1 VKEMKSEI
9 RPKYYDFVRITVA
22 SPETIKNEWS
32 YGEVTKP
39 DTLNYRTLK
48 PEKDGLFC
56 ERIFGPERDYEC
68 ACGKYKK
75 KRFQNTVCDRCSV
88 LVTTSRV
95 RRTRMGHIE
104 LAVPIA
110 HIWFVKSA
118 PSKIGTLL
126 DMTVKDLERVIYYES
141 FIVIDPGDSPYE
153 RMELLEVDEY
163 YEIQDRVGDNFIAKM
178 GGEAIRDL
186 LATIDLKNEAL
197 NLRTRLKMEESAL
210 RKQKLINKLKV
221 VDAFI
226 RSGNNPANMILEAL
240 PVLPPTLRPLVPLEG
255 GRFATADFN
264 DLYRRVITRNNRLKQ
279 LIEIRAPEVI
289 LRNEKRMLQEAIDAL
304 IDNSRKPR
312 PVRGRGNRPLKS
324 LTDQLKGKQGRFRQN
339 LLGKRV
345 DYSGRSVITV
355 GPELKLYQ
363 CGLPKD
369 MAVELFKPYLIE
381 RLQKMGEVD
390 KVKNAKKLIE
400 KKQPEIWSILEDVV
414 KDYPVLLNRAPTLHR
429 LGIQAFMP
437 VLTDNR
443 AIQLHPMVC
452 VPFNA
457 DFDGDQMGVYVPL
470 SQEAQMEAR
479 VLMLST
485 RNLLLPANGRLAMAA
500 NQDIVLG
507 CYYLTMEESPAPE
520 DKPEEYAKL
529 RHFYGVVEVIA
540 AYESEEQLYSVKG
553 ETIGQR
559 NLDLHTWIR
568 VKIDQNFVIT
578 TVGRVLFNQIL
589 PVSVSFQN
597 ITYDKGKLNDL
608 AMLCFDAVGQW
619 ETAKIL
625 DDLKEMGFK
634 YATRAGITF
643 SFEDIIVPK
652 RKQEI
657 IEQAEQD
664 IKRIDSLY
672 QNGGITDHE
681 RFGRVVDQ
689 WKKTT
694 VRVTD
699 ELMDELSK
707 TRRGLN
713 SIFLMYKSGARGNK
727 DQIKQLGGMRGLM
740 DKPSKIGSSGGAD
753 VIETPIKSNFKEGLT
768 VLEYFIS
775 THGARKGLADTA
787 LKTADAGYLTRRL
800 VDVAQNA
807 IITMDDCG
815 TSMGV
820 HMSVLKEGNEIVQS
834 LSERIQGRT
843 AADDI
848 VDPITGKVL
857 VHIGEEISNKLA
869 KTIMNHGII
878 SVFVRSVLTCEA
890 DRGICA
896 KCYGRNLATQKAV
909 KIGDPV
915 GIIAA
920 QSIGEPGTQ
929 LTLRTFHIGG
939 ASSTATEMAE
949 VVSSHDG
956 IVQFERMNAVT
967 NTENQLISVS
977 HLGKINILDE
987 NDQTKTLE
995 EYKVEY
1001 AATIHVRDGQK
1012 IAENTKMLSWDPFNN
1027 PLISTGRGVLH
1038 YQNLIKDITYKEEYN
1053 DITFTREM
1061 TVIESKD
1068 RKVQPQ
1074 FSIIDDDGSVTLVP
1088 LPSGLL
1094 IRVEN
1099 GSYVYPGNIL
1109 GQTSRITIKQRDITG
1124 GLPRVQDLFEARVPK
1139 EKAKISDIDGIVTI
1153 GGLKKT
1159 GRDIYVTPPNGI
1171 FAPCDGKVHVYSD
1184 DGVQTIVILTEE
1196 VVYAAKD
1203 GKVSLSEEN
1212 GRKIVSIA
1220 KRNVKP
1226 LAHEI
1231 PESMGLIVKEGD
1243 SVKIGD
1249 PLCGLVIPVPSEQ
1262 ESIVESGDTIREY
1275 QAIAG
1280 RKYTIPTGKR
1290 IIVHQGDHVESGD
1303 ALSDGPLDPHDM
1315 LVKGIIE
1322 AQMLILNEIQEIY
1335 RKQGVK
1341 IDDKHVSVIV
1351 RQMFKKVRISEPGS
1365 TSFLQGDI
1373 VDKSHVE
1380 KENQES
1386 IKYGKQPAQFEQLLL
1401 GITKT
1406 SLLTESWLSAASF
1419 QETTKI
1425 LTKAAIEGSVDR
1437 LEGLKESIILGHRIP
1452 VGTGTKHYTQVLK
1465 QAVAEGKTVAQIIEE
1480 YAHPHASDGIEDILD
1495 F

>member
-1 VKEMKSEI
+1 MVRDKKEYRISD
-9 RPKYYDFVRITVA
+9 YDCVRIKIA
-22 SPETIKNEWS
+22 APETVINDWS
-32 YGEVTKP
+32 QGEVTKP

-75 KRFQNTVCDRCSV
+75 KRFQNTVCDRCNV

-126 DMTVKDLERVIYYES
+126 DITVKDLERILYYES
-141 FIVIDPGDSPYE
+141 FVVIDPGDSPYE
-153 RMELLEVDEY
+153 KMELIEVDEY
-163 YEIQDRVGDNFIAKM
+163 YEIKDKVGSNFIALM
-178 GGEAIRDL
+178 GGEAIKEL
-186 LATIDLKNEAL
+186 LKRIDLKNEAL
-197 NLRTRLKMEESAL
+197 DLRTRLKMEESAL
-210 RKQKLINKLKV
+210 RKQKLINKLKI

-226 RSGNNPANMILEAL
+226 KSDNKPENMIMEVL

-279 LIEIRAPEVI
+279 LIDIRAPEVI
-289 LRNEKRMLQEAIDAL
+289 LRNEKRMLQEAVDAL
-304 IDNSRKPR
+304 IDNSRKAR

-363 CGLPKD
+363 CGLPKE

-437 VLTDNR
+437 VLTDNK

-507 CYYLTMEESPAPE
+507 CYYLTMEEDKAPE
-520 DKPEEYAKL
+520 TFEGL
-529 RHFYGVVEVIA
+529 RHFYGTMEVIT
-540 AYESEEQLYSVKG
+540 AYEAEEQMYAVKG
-553 ETIGQR
+553 DVPEGRT
-559 NLDLHTWIR
+559 LDLHTWIR
-568 VKIDQNFVIT
+568 VRTEKGYIVT

-589 PVSVSFQN
+589 PSTIGFQN
-597 ITYDKGKLNDL
+597 IAFDKGKLNDL

-619 ETAKIL
+619 ETAIIL
-625 DDLKEMGFK
+625 DNLKEIGFK

-643 SFEDIIVPK
+643 SFADIVVPA
-652 RKQEI
+652 RKDEI
-657 IEQAEQD
+657 IAQTEVEIQKVSDLHQ
-664 IKRIDSLY
+664 K
-672 QNGGITDHE
+672 GGITENE

-699 ELMDELSK
+699 EMMEEL
-707 TRRGLN
+707 THNRRGLN
-713 SIFLMYKSGARGNK
+713 SIYLMYKSGARGSK

-740 DKPSKIGSSGGAD
+740 DKPSKIGSTGGAD

-807 IITMDDCG
+807 IITMEDCG
-815 TSMGV
+815 TPRGV
-820 HMSVLKEGNEIVQS
+820 NMTVLKEGNEVVQT
-834 LSERIQGRT
+834 LAERIQGRT
-843 AADDI
+843 AAEDI
-848 VDPITGKVL
+848 IDPVTGKVL
-857 VHIGEEISNKLA
+857 VHMGEEISNKMA
-869 KTIMNHGII
+869 KQIQNHGLI
-878 SVFVRSVLTCEA
+878 SVFVRSTLTCEA
-890 DRGICA
+890 ERGICA
-896 KCYGRNLATQKAV
+896 KCYGRSLATQKPV
-909 KIGDPV
+909 IIGDPV

-949 VVSSHDG
+949 VVSTYEGKVLYDR
-956 IVQFERMNAVT
+956 VNAVT
-967 NTENQLISVS
+967 TPQGQLISVS
-977 HLGKINILDE
+977 HLGKLLIVDE
-987 NDQTKTLE
+987 NDESKVYE

-1001 AATIHVRDGQK
+1001 AATIHVREGQK
-1012 IAENTKMLSWDPFNN
+1012 IADNTKLLSWDQFNN
-1027 PLISTGRGVLH
+1027 PMISTAKGILH
-1038 YQNLIKDITYKEEYN
+1038 FDNFIKDITFKEEYN
-1053 DITFTREM
+1053 DITFTRDI
-1061 TVIESKD
+1061 TIIESKD
-1068 RKVQPQ
+1068 RKKQPQ
-1074 FSIIDDDGSVTLVP
+1074 FRIVGDDGEVTQVP
-1088 LPSGLL
+1088 LPTG
-1094 IRVEN
+1094 IVIKVEE
-1099 GSYVYPGNIL
+1099 GSYVYPGTVL
-1109 GQTSRITIKQRDITG
+1109 GQTSRMTIKQRDITG

-1139 EKAKISDIDGIVTI
+1139 DKAKISDISGVVTI

-1159 GRDIYVTPPNGI
+1159 GRDIFVTPPNGI
-1171 FAPCDGKVHVYSD
+1171 YAPCDGKVMLIED
-1184 DGVQTIVILTEE
+1184 DMGQKVAIVTDKSIITE
-1196 VVYAAKD
+1196 KD
-1203 GKVSLSEEN
+1203 GKVSITEEK
-1212 GRKIVSIA
+1212 GKFVISIA

-1226 LAHEI
+1226 VDYVI
-1231 PESMGLIVKEGD
+1231 PKNQKLLVEAGASIKAGAPISGLLFSIPADQEAIVDSEEFVKEGQP
-1243 SVKIGD
+1243 I
-1249 PLCGLVIPVPSEQ
+1249 I
-1262 ESIVESGDTIREY
+1262 
-1275 QAIAG
+1275 G
-1280 RKYTIPTGKR
+1280 RKYSIPSGKR
-1290 IIVHQGDHVESGD
+1290 IIVHQGDFVESGD

-1341 IDDKHVSVIV
+1341 IDDKHVSVII
-1351 RQMFKKVRISEPGS
+1351 RQMFKKVRIMDPGS
-1365 TSFLQGDI
+1365 TSFLEGDI
-1373 VDKSHVE
+1373 VDKIIVE
-1380 KENQES
+1380 RENRET
-1386 IKYGKQPAQFEQLLL
+1386 IKYGKTPAQFEQLLL

-1452 VGTGTKHYTQVLK
+1452 VGTGTKVYTNSLK
-1465 QAVAEGKTVAQIIEE
+1465 DAVNEGKTVAQVIQEF
-1480 YAHPHASDGIEDILD
+1480 AHPAISDEVEDILD

>member
-1 VKEMKSEI
+1 MLKDTRREI
-9 RPKYYDFVRITVA
+9 RPNEYDFVRIRIA
-22 SPETIKNEWS
+22 SPDTIVNEWS
-32 YGEVTKP
+32 HGEVTKP

-75 KRFQNTVCDRCSV
+75 KRFQNTVCDRCNV

-95 RRTRMGHIE
+95 RRTRMGHID

-126 DMTVKDLERVIYYES
+126 DMTIKDLERVLYYES

-153 RMELLEVDEY
+153 KMELLEVDEY
-163 YEIQDRVGDNFIAKM
+163 YEIKDKVGSNFLAMM
-178 GGEAIRDL
+178 GAEAIKEL
-186 LATIDLKNEAL
+186 LIRIDLKNEAL
-197 NLRTRLKMEESAL
+197 DLRTRLKMEESTL
-210 RKQKLINKLKV
+210 RKQKLINKLKI
-221 VDAFI
+221 VDAFS
-226 RSGNNPANMILEAL
+226 RSGNGPTNMIMEAL

-279 LIEIRAPEVI
+279 LLEIRAPEVI
-289 LRNEKRMLQEAIDAL
+289 LRNEKRMLQEAVDAL
-304 IDNSRKPR
+304 IDNSRKAR

-355 GPELKLYQ
+355 GPELKLNQ

-400 KKQPEIWSILEDVV
+400 KKQPEIWSILEEVI

-429 LGIQAFMP
+429 LGIQAFIP
-437 VLTDNR
+437 VLTDNK

-470 SQEAQMEAR
+470 SQEAQVEAR

-507 CYYLTMEESPAPE
+507 CFYLTMDVSDAPE
-520 DKPEEYAKL
+520 DISTL
-529 RHFYGVVEVIA
+529 RHFFSPDEVIA
-540 AYESEEQLYSVKG
+540 AYEQEEMLCSIKG
-553 ETIGQR
+553 EKNVERG
-559 NLDLHTWIR
+559 LDLHTWIR
-568 VKIDQNFVIT
+568 VKIDNSYLVT
-578 TVGRVLFNQIL
+578 TVGRVIFNQIL
-589 PVSVSFQN
+589 PPEVGFQN

-608 AMLCFDAVGQW
+608 AMLCFNAVGQYR
-619 ETAKIL
+619 TAGIL
-625 DDLKEMGFK
+625 DELKATGFR
-634 YATRAGITF
+634 YATRAGVTF
-643 SFEDIIVPK
+643 SFDDIIVPE
-652 RKQEI
+652 RKDEI
-657 IEQAEQD
+657 IDQTDVEVKKIFDLHQ
-664 IKRIDSLY
+664 K
-672 QNGGITDHE
+672 GGITENE
-681 RFGRVVDQ
+681 RFGRIVDL

-699 ELMDELSK
+699 ELMEELSHS
-707 TRRGLN
+707 RNGRN
-713 SIFLMYKSGARGNK
+713 SIYMMYKSGARGSK

-740 DKPSKIGSSGGAD
+740 DKPTKIGAGGGGD
-753 VIETPIKSNFKEGLT
+753 VIETPIKSNFKQGLT
-768 VLEYFIS
+768 VLEYFVS

-807 IITMDDCG
+807 IITIPDCG
-815 TSMGV
+815 TARGV
-820 HMSVLKEGNEIVQS
+820 FMNALKEANEVVQT
-834 LSERIQGRT
+834 LAERIQGRT
-843 AADDI
+843 AVDDI
-848 VDPITGKVL
+848 IDPVTGKTL
-857 VHIGEEISNKLA
+857 VNAGEEITNKMA
-869 KTIMNHGII
+869 HIIQNHGLI
-878 SVFVRSVLTCEA
+878 SVHVRSVLTCEA
-890 DRGICA
+890 ESGICA
-896 KCYGRNLATQKAV
+896 KCYGRNLATQKPAT
-909 KIGDPV
+909 IGDPV

-939 ASSTATEMAE
+939 AASTATDLAE

-956 IVQFERMNAVT
+956 IVKFDRMNTVT
-967 NTENQLISVS
+967 NPENQLISVS
-977 HLGKINILDE
+977 HLGRILILDE
-987 NDQTKTLE
+987 HDESKELE

-1001 AATIHVRDGQK
+1001 AATVHVRDGQK
-1012 IAENTKMLSWDPFNN
+1012 IALNTKMLSWDQFNN
-1027 PLISTGRGVLH
+1027 PLISTAKGVLH
-1038 YQNLIKDITYKEEYN
+1038 YENFVRDITFKEEYN
-1053 DITFTREM
+1053 DITFSRDITI
-1061 TVIESKD
+1061 IESKD
-1068 RKVQPQ
+1068 RKKQPQ
-1074 FSIIDDDGSVTLVP
+1074 FKIVGDDGAVVLVP
-1088 LPSGLL
+1088 LPSGLT
-1094 IRVEN
+1094 IRVED
-1099 GSYVYPGNIL
+1099 GSYVYPGHIL
-1109 GQTSRITIKQRDITG
+1109 GQTSRMTIKQRDITG

-1139 EKAKISDIDGIVTI
+1139 EKAKISDIDGTVTI

-1159 GRDIYVTPPNGI
+1159 GRDIFVTPSNGI
-1171 FAPCDGKVHVYSD
+1171 FSPADGKVVVQTDDNRNQVVVLTDKTVYS
-1184 DGVQTIVILTEE
+1184 E
-1196 VVYAAKD
+1196 KD
-1203 GKVSLSEEN
+1203 GKVTIVEEN
-1212 GRKIVSIA
+1212 KKKYVDVA

-1226 LAHEI
+1226 VRHEI
-1231 PESMGLIVKEGD
+1231 PKGLQLIVSDDET
-1243 SVKIGD
+1243 VKAGA
-1249 PLCGLVIPVPSEQ
+1249 PLCGKVFVIPSDQ
-1262 ESIVESGDTIREY
+1262 ESILATGDSAKAY
-1275 QAIAG
+1275 QPLAG
-1280 RKYTIPTGKR
+1280 RKYSIPTGKR

-1315 LVKGIIE
+1315 LVRGIIE

-1351 RQMFKKVRISEPGS
+1351 RQMFKKVRITDSGS
-1365 TSFLQGDI
+1365 TSFLEGDI
-1373 VDKSHVE
+1373 VDKMIVE
-1380 KENQES
+1380 KENREAL
-1386 IKYGKQPAQFEQLLL
+1386 KFDKTPARFEQLLL

-1419 QETTKI
+1419 QETTKV
-1425 LTKAAIEGSVDR
+1425 LTRAAIEGRIDR

-1452 VGTGTKHYTQVLK
+1452 VGTGTKAYNSMIK
-1465 QAVAEGKTVAQIIEE
+1465 DAVASGKTVAQVISEF
-1480 YAHPHASDGIEDILD
+1480 AHPSSDEESEDILD

>member
-1 VKEMKSEI
+1 MKDTRREV
-9 RPKYYDFVRITVA
+9 RPGEYDAVRIRVA
-22 SPETIKNEWS
+22 SADTIINQWS
-32 YGEVTKP
+32 HGEVTKP

-75 KRFQNTVCDRCSV
+75 KRFQNTLCERCNV

-95 RRTRMGHIE
+95 RRTRMGHIA

-126 DMTVKDLERVIYYES
+126 DMTIKDLERVLYYES

-153 RMELLEVDEY
+153 KMELLEVDEY
-163 YEIQDRVGDNFIAKM
+163 YEIKDKVGDNFIVLM
-178 GGEAIRDL
+178 GAEAVKEL
-186 LATIDLKNEAL
+186 LLRINLKNEAL
-197 NLRTRLKMEESAL
+197 DLRTRLKFEESAL
-210 RKQKLINKLKV
+210 RKQKLINKLKI

-226 RSGNNPANMILEAL
+226 KSGNSPADMIMEAL

-264 DLYRRVITRNNRLKQ
+264 DLYRRVITRNNRLKG
-279 LIEIRAPEVI
+279 LLEIRAPEVI
-289 LRNEKRMLQEAIDAL
+289 LRNEKRMLQEAVDAL
-304 IDNSRKPR
+304 IDNSRKAR

-437 VLTDNR
+437 VLTDNK

-470 SQEAQMEAR
+470 SLEAQIEAR

-507 CYYLTMEESPAPE
+507 CYYLTMTEGDAPE
-520 DKPEEYAKL
+520 DPKTM
-529 RHFYGVVEVIA
+529 RHFYGTDDVVA
-540 AYESEEQLYSVKG
+540 AYEYEEQLCGVKG
-553 ETIGQR
+553 EEVIQR
-559 NLDLHTWIR
+559 SLDLHTWIR
-568 VKIDQNFVIT
+568 VKIDNAYITT
-578 TVGRVLFNQIL
+578 TVGRVIFNQIV
-589 PVSVSFQN
+589 PTEVGYQN
-597 ITYDKGKLNDL
+597 ITYDKGKINDL
-608 AMLCFDAVGQW
+608 AMLCYEAVGQW
-619 ETAKIL
+619 RTAIFL
-625 DDLKEMGFK
+625 DELKATGFR
-634 YATRAGITF
+634 YATRAGVTF
-643 SFEDIIVPK
+643 SFGDIITPQ
-652 RKQEI
+652 RKDQI
-657 IEQAEQD
+657 INESEVEVSKISDLHQ
-664 IKRIDSLY
+664 K
-672 QNGGITDHE
+672 GGITENE
-681 RFGRVVDQ
+681 RMGRVVDT
-689 WKKTT
+689 WKRTT

-699 ELMDELSK
+699 EMMEELTHS
-707 TRRGLN
+707 RNGLN
-713 SIFLMYKSGARGNK
+713 SIYMMYKSGARGSK
-727 DQIKQLGGMRGLM
+727 DQIKQLGAMRGLM
-740 DKPSKIGSSGGAD
+740 DKPSKIGAGGGAD
-753 VIETPIKSNFKEGLT
+753 VIETPIKSNFKDGLT
-768 VLEYFIS
+768 VLEYFVS

-807 IITMDDCG
+807 IITMEDCG
-815 TSMGV
+815 TNRGV
-820 HMSVLKEGNEIVQS
+820 HMTVLKEGNEIVQS
-834 LSERIQGRT
+834 LAERVQGRF
-843 AADDI
+843 AAEDI

-857 VHIGEEISNKLA
+857 VNAGEEISNKMARTLQ
-869 KTIMNHGII
+869 NHGLI
-878 SVFVRSVLTCEA
+878 SVHVRSTLTCEA
-890 DRGICA
+890 ERGLCA
-896 KCYGRNLATQKAV
+896 KCYGRNLSTLKPV
-909 KIGDPV
+909 MVGDPV

-939 ASSTATEMAE
+939 AASTATDLAE
-949 VVSSHDG
+949 VVSSQDG
-956 IVQFERMNAVT
+956 IVKFDRMNCVT
-967 NTENQLISVS
+967 NTEGHLISVS
-977 HLGKINILDE
+977 HLGRLLIVDE
-987 NDQTKTLE
+987 NDEEKMLE

-1001 AATIHVRDGQK
+1001 AATVHVKDGQK
-1012 IAENTKMLSWDPFNN
+1012 IALNTKLLSWDQFNN
-1027 PLISTGRGVLH
+1027 PLISTAKGVLH
-1038 YQNLIKDITYKEEYN
+1038 YENFVKDITFKEEYN
-1053 DITFTREM
+1053 DITFSRDITI
-1061 TVIESKD
+1061 IESKD
-1068 RKVQPQ
+1068 RKKQPQ
-1074 FSIIDDDGSVTLVP
+1074 FKIVGEDGSVRLIP
-1088 LPSGLL
+1088 LPTGLVV
-1094 IRVEN
+1094 RVED
-1099 GSYVYPGNIL
+1099 GSFVHTGDIL
-1109 GQTSRITIKQRDITG
+1109 GQTSRMTIKQRDITG
-1124 GLPRVQDLFEARVPK
+1124 GLPRVQDLVEARVPK
-1139 EKAKISDIDGIVTI
+1139 DKARISDIDGIVTI

-1159 GRDIYVTPPNGI
+1159 GRDIFVTPPNGL
-1171 FAPCDGKVHVYSD
+1171 FAPNDGKVVVSMD
-1184 DGVQTIVILTEE
+1184 DDKNQRIWVLNKKSVFAENDGKCTILME
-1196 VVYAAKD
+1196 D
-1203 GKVSLSEEN
+1203 GKV
-1212 GRKIVSIA
+1212 KVQIA
-1220 KRNVKP
+1220 KRNQKGNVYD
-1226 LAHEI
+1226 I
-1231 PESMGLIVKEGD
+1231 PKTMTVIVAEGE
-1243 SVKIGD
+1243 SVKAGT
-1249 PLCGLVIPVPSEQ
+1249 PLCGKMFVVPAEQ
-1262 ESIVESGDTIREY
+1262 ESIVVSGDAVSAY
-1275 QAIAG
+1275 QPLAG
-1280 RKYTIPTGKR
+1280 RKYSIPSGKR
-1290 IIVHQGDHVESGD
+1290 IIVHQGDKVESGD

-1315 LVKGIIE
+1315 LVKGVIE
-1322 AQMLILNEIQEIY
+1322 AQMMILNEIQEIY

-1351 RQMFKKVRISEPGS
+1351 RQMFKKVRITDSGS

-1373 VDKSHVE
+1373 VDKVRVE
-1380 KENQES
+1380 RENREAAS
-1386 IKYGKQPAQFEQLLL
+1386 FGKQPAQFEQLLL
-1401 GITKT
+1401 GITKI
-1406 SLLTESWLSAASF
+1406 SLLTDSWLSSASF
-1419 QETTKI
+1419 QETTKV
-1425 LTKAAIEGSVDR
+1425 LTKAAIEGSVDH

-1452 VGTGTKHYTQVLK
+1452 VGTGTRLYNGLIKE
-1465 QAVAEGKTVAQIIEE
+1465 AVANGDTVAQIISKL
-1480 YAHPHASDGIEDILD
+1480 AHPEVSEEAEDILD

>member
-1 VKEMKSEI
+1 MKDTRREV
-9 RPKYYDFVRITVA
+9 RPGEYDAVRIRVA
-22 SPETIKNEWS
+22 SADTIINQWS
-32 YGEVTKP
+32 HGEVTKP

-75 KRFQNTVCDRCSV
+75 KRFQNTLCERCNV

-95 RRTRMGHIE
+95 RRTRMGHIA

-126 DMTVKDLERVIYYES
+126 DMTIKDLERVLYYES

-153 RMELLEVDEY
+153 KMELLEVDEY
-163 YEIQDRVGDNFIAKM
+163 YEIKDKVGDNFIVLM
-178 GGEAIRDL
+178 GAEAVKEL
-186 LATIDLKNEAL
+186 LLRINLKNEAL
-197 NLRTRLKMEESAL
+197 DLRTRLKFEESAL
-210 RKQKLINKLKV
+210 RKQKLINKLKI

-226 RSGNNPANMILEAL
+226 KSGNSPADMIMEAL

-264 DLYRRVITRNNRLKQ
+264 DLYRRVITRNNRLKG
-279 LIEIRAPEVI
+279 LLEIRAPEVI
-289 LRNEKRMLQEAIDAL
+289 LRNEKRMLQEAVDAL
-304 IDNSRKPR
+304 IDNSRKAR

-437 VLTDNR
+437 VLTDNK

-470 SQEAQMEAR
+470 SLEAQIEAR

-507 CYYLTMEESPAPE
+507 CYYLTMTEGDAPE
-520 DKPEEYAKL
+520 DPKTM
-529 RHFYGVVEVIA
+529 RHFYGTDDVVA
-540 AYESEEQLYSVKG
+540 AYEYEEQLCGVKG
-553 ETIGQR
+553 EEVIQR
-559 NLDLHTWIR
+559 SLDLHTWIR
-568 VKIDQNFVIT
+568 VKIDNAYITT
-578 TVGRVLFNQIL
+578 TVGRVIFNQIV
-589 PVSVSFQN
+589 PTEVGYQN
-597 ITYDKGKLNDL
+597 ITYDKGKINDL
-608 AMLCFDAVGQW
+608 AMLCYEAVGQW
-619 ETAKIL
+619 RTAIFL
-625 DDLKEMGFK
+625 DELKATGFR
-634 YATRAGITF
+634 YATRAGVTF
-643 SFEDIIVPK
+643 SFGDIITPQ
-652 RKQEI
+652 RKDQI
-657 IEQAEQD
+657 INESEVEVSKISDLHQ
-664 IKRIDSLY
+664 K
-672 QNGGITDHE
+672 GGITENE
-681 RFGRVVDQ
+681 RMGRVVDT
-689 WKKTT
+689 WKRTT

-699 ELMDELSK
+699 EMMEELTHS
-707 TRRGLN
+707 RNGLN
-713 SIFLMYKSGARGNK
+713 SIYMMYKSGARGSK
-727 DQIKQLGGMRGLM
+727 DQIKQLGAMRGLM
-740 DKPSKIGSSGGAD
+740 DKPSKIGAGGGAD
-753 VIETPIKSNFKEGLT
+753 VIETPIKSNFKDGLT
-768 VLEYFIS
+768 VLEYFVS

-807 IITMDDCG
+807 IITMEDCG
-815 TSMGV
+815 TNRGV
-820 HMSVLKEGNEIVQS
+820 HMTVLKEGNEIVQS
-834 LSERIQGRT
+834 LAERVQGRF
-843 AADDI
+843 AAEDI

-857 VHIGEEISNKLA
+857 VNAGEEISNKMARTLQ
-869 KTIMNHGII
+869 NHGLI
-878 SVFVRSVLTCEA
+878 SVHVRSTLTCEA
-890 DRGICA
+890 ERGLCA
-896 KCYGRNLATQKAV
+896 KCYGRNLSTLKPV
-909 KIGDPV
+909 MVGDPV

-939 ASSTATEMAE
+939 AASTATDLAE
-949 VVSSHDG
+949 VVSSQDG
-956 IVQFERMNAVT
+956 IVKFDRMNCVT
-967 NTENQLISVS
+967 NTEGHLISVS
-977 HLGKINILDE
+977 HLGRLLIVDE
-987 NDQTKTLE
+987 NDEEKMLE

-1001 AATIHVRDGQK
+1001 AATVHVKDGQK
-1012 IAENTKMLSWDPFNN
+1012 IALNTKLLSWDQFNN
-1027 PLISTGRGVLH
+1027 PLISTAKGVLH
-1038 YQNLIKDITYKEEYN
+1038 YENFVKDITFKEEYN
-1053 DITFTREM
+1053 DITFSRDITI
-1061 TVIESKD
+1061 IESKD
-1068 RKVQPQ
+1068 RKKQPQ
-1074 FSIIDDDGSVTLVP
+1074 FKIVGEDGSVRLIP
-1088 LPSGLL
+1088 LPTGLVV
-1094 IRVEN
+1094 RVED
-1099 GSYVYPGNIL
+1099 GSFVHTGDIL
-1109 GQTSRITIKQRDITG
+1109 GQTSRMTIKQRDITG
-1124 GLPRVQDLFEARVPK
+1124 GLPRVQDLVEARVPK
-1139 EKAKISDIDGIVTI
+1139 DKARISDIDGIVTI

-1159 GRDIYVTPPNGI
+1159 GRDIFVTPPNGL
-1171 FAPCDGKVHVYSD
+1171 FAPNDGKVVVSMD
-1184 DGVQTIVILTEE
+1184 DDKNQRIWVLNKKSVFAENDGKCTILME
-1196 VVYAAKD
+1196 D
-1203 GKVSLSEEN
+1203 GKV
-1212 GRKIVSIA
+1212 KVQIA
-1220 KRNVKP
+1220 KRNQKGNVYD
-1226 LAHEI
+1226 I
-1231 PESMGLIVKEGD
+1231 PKTMTVIVAEGE
-1243 SVKIGD
+1243 SVKAGT
-1249 PLCGLVIPVPSEQ
+1249 PLCGKMFVVPAEQ
-1262 ESIVESGDTIREY
+1262 ESIVVSGDAVSAY
-1275 QAIAG
+1275 QPLAG
-1280 RKYTIPTGKR
+1280 RKYSIPSGKR
-1290 IIVHQGDHVESGD
+1290 IIVHQGDKVESGD

-1315 LVKGIIE
+1315 LVKGVIE
-1322 AQMLILNEIQEIY
+1322 AQMMILNEIQEIY

-1351 RQMFKKVRISEPGS
+1351 RQMFKKVRITDSGS

-1373 VDKSHVE
+1373 VDKVRVE
-1380 KENQES
+1380 RENREAVS
-1386 IKYGKQPAQFEQLLL
+1386 FGKQPAQFEQLLL
-1401 GITKT
+1401 GITKI
-1406 SLLTESWLSAASF
+1406 SLLTDSWLSSASF
-1419 QETTKI
+1419 QETTKV
-1425 LTKAAIEGSVDR
+1425 LTKAAIEGSVDH

-1452 VGTGTKHYTQVLK
+1452 VGTGTRLYNGLIKE
-1465 QAVAEGKTVAQIIEE
+1465 AVANGDTVAQIISKL
-1480 YAHPHASDGIEDILD
+1480 AHPEVSEEAEDILD

>member
-1 VKEMKSEI
+1 MLKDTRREI
-9 RPKYYDFVRITVA
+9 RPNEYDFVRIKIA
-22 SPETIKNEWS
+22 SPDTIVNEWS
-32 YGEVTKP
+32 HGEVTKP

-75 KRFQNTVCDRCSV
+75 KRFQNTTCDRCNV

-95 RRTRMGHIE
+95 RRTRMGHID

-126 DMTVKDLERVIYYES
+126 DMTIKDLERVLYYES

-153 RMELLEVDEY
+153 KMELLEVDEY
-163 YEIQDRVGDNFIAKM
+163 YEIKDKVGSNFLALM
-178 GGEAIRDL
+178 GAEAVKEL
-186 LATIDLKNEAL
+186 LLRIDLKNEAL
-197 NLRTRLKMEESAL
+197 DLRTRLKMEESTL
-210 RKQKLINKLKV
+210 RKQKLINKLKI
-221 VDAFI
+221 VDAFSK
-226 RSGNNPANMILEAL
+226 SGNSPANMILEAL

-279 LIEIRAPEVI
+279 LLEIRAPEVI
-289 LRNEKRMLQEAIDAL
+289 LRNEKRMLQEAVDAL
-304 IDNSRKPR
+304 IDNSRKAR

-355 GPELKLYQ
+355 GPELKLNQ

-400 KKQPEIWSILEDVV
+400 KKQPEIWSILEDVI

-437 VLTDNR
+437 VLTDNK

-470 SQEAQMEAR
+470 SQEAQVEAR

-507 CYYLTMEESPAPE
+507 CFYLTMDVKDAPE
-520 DKPEEYAKL
+520 DYTNLK
-529 RHFYGVVEVIA
+529 HFYGPTEVIA
-540 AYESEEQLYSVKG
+540 AYENEEQLCSVKG
-553 ETIGQR
+553 DQVVER
-559 NLDLHTWIR
+559 ELDLHTWIR
-568 VKIDQNFVIT
+568 VKIDNNYIVT
-578 TVGRVLFNQIL
+578 TVGRVIFNQIL
-589 PVSVSFQN
+589 PPEVGFQN
-597 ITYDKGKLNDL
+597 VTYDKGKLNDL

-619 ETAKIL
+619 RTAIIL
-625 DDLKEMGFK
+625 DDLKALGFR
-634 YATRAGITF
+634 YATRAGVTF
-643 SFEDIIVPK
+643 SFDDIIVPE
-652 RKQEI
+652 RKDDI
-657 IEQAEQD
+657 IAETDVEVKKIFDLHQ
-664 IKRIDSLY
+664 K
-672 QNGGITDHE
+672 GGITENE
-681 RFGRVVDQ
+681 RFGRIVDL

-699 ELMDELSK
+699 ELMEELSHS
-707 TRRGLN
+707 RNGRN
-713 SIFLMYKSGARGNK
+713 SIYMMYKSGARGSK

-740 DKPSKIGSSGGAD
+740 DKPTKIGAGGGGD

-768 VLEYFIS
+768 VLEYFVS

-807 IITMDDCG
+807 IITIEDCG
-815 TSMGV
+815 TSRGV
-820 HMSVLKEGNEIVQS
+820 HMNVLKEANEVVQT

-843 AADDI
+843 AVDDI
-848 VDPITGKVL
+848 VDPVTGKVL
-857 VHIGEEISNKLA
+857 VQAGEEITNKMA
-869 KTIMNHGII
+869 KTIQNHGLI
-878 SVFVRSVLTCEA
+878 SVHVRSVLTCEA
-890 DRGICA
+890 DTGICA
-896 KCYGRNLATQKAV
+896 KCYGRNLATQKPATM
-909 KIGDPV
+909 GDPV

-939 ASSTATEMAE
+939 AASTATDLAE
-949 VVSSHDG
+949 VVSNHDG
-956 IVQFERMNAVT
+956 IVKFDRMNTVT
-967 NTENQLISVS
+967 SPENQVISVS
-977 HLGKINILDE
+977 HLGRILILDE
-987 NDQTKTLE
+987 ADESKVLE

-1012 IAENTKMLSWDPFNN
+1012 IAQNTKMLSWDQFNN
-1027 PLISTGRGVLH
+1027 PLISTAKGVLH
-1038 YQNLIKDITYKEEYN
+1038 YENFIRDITFKEEYN
-1053 DITFTREM
+1053 DILFTRDI
-1061 TVIESKD
+1061 TIIESKD
-1068 RKVQPQ
+1068 RKKQPQ
-1074 FSIIDDDGSVTLVP
+1074 FRIVGDDGSVVQVP
-1088 LPSGLL
+1088 LPSGLT
-1094 IRVEN
+1094 IRVED
-1099 GSYVYPGNIL
+1099 GSYVYPGHIL
-1109 GQTSRITIKQRDITG
+1109 GQTSRMTIKQRDITG

-1139 EKAKISDIDGIVTI
+1139 DKAKISDIDGTVTI

-1159 GRDIYVTPPNGI
+1159 GRDIFVTPTNGLM
-1171 FAPCDGKVHVYSD
+1171 APSDGKVL
-1184 DGVQTIVILTEE
+1184 VQTDDTRNQIVVLTDKT
-1196 VVYAAKD
+1196 VYTEKD
-1203 GKVSLSEEN
+1203 GKVTIIEEN
-1212 GRKIVSIA
+1212 KKKIVQIA
-1220 KRNVKP
+1220 KRNTKP
-1226 LAHEI
+1226 VEYEI
-1231 PESMGLIVKEGD
+1231 PKSMTIIVSDDE
-1243 SVKIGD
+1243 SVKAGA
-1249 PLCGLVIPVPSEQ
+1249 PLCGKVYPIPADQ
-1262 ESIVESGDTIREY
+1262 ESIVATGDTVKMG
-1275 QAIAG
+1275 QPIAG
-1280 RKYTIPTGKR
+1280 RKYSIPSGKR

-1315 LVKGIIE
+1315 LVRGIIE

-1351 RQMFKKVRISEPGS
+1351 RQMFKKVRITDSGS
-1365 TSFLQGDI
+1365 TSFLEGDI
-1373 VDKSHVE
+1373 VDKIIVE
-1380 KENQES
+1380 KENREAL
-1386 IKYGKQPAQFEQLLL
+1386 KYGKTPAKFEQLLL

-1419 QETTKI
+1419 QETTKV
-1425 LTKAAIEGSVDR
+1425 LTKAAIEGRIDR

-1452 VGTGTKHYTQVLK
+1452 VGTGTKAYNNMIK
-1465 QAVAEGKTVAQIIEE
+1465 QAVGSGKTVAEIISEF
-1480 YAHPHASDGIEDILD
+1480 AHPDSDQGVEDFFD

>member
-1 VKEMKSEI
+1 MLKDTRREI
-9 RPKYYDFVRITVA
+9 RPNEYDAVRIKIA
-22 SPETIKNEWS
+22 SPETIMTEWS
-32 YGEVTKP
+32 HGEVTKP

-95 RRTRMGHIE
+95 RRTRMGHID

-118 PSKIGTLL
+118 PSKIGTIL
-126 DMTVKDLERVIYYES
+126 DMTVKDLERVLYYES
-141 FIVIDPGDSPYE
+141 YIVIDPGDSPYE
-153 RMELLEVDEY
+153 KMELLEVDEY
-163 YEIQDRVGDNFIAKM
+163 YEIRDKVGDNFIAKM
-178 GGEAIRDL
+178 GAEAIKDL
-186 LATIDLKNEAL
+186 LMRINLKNDAL
-197 NLRTRLKMEESAL
+197 DLRTRLKFEESAL
-210 RKQKLINKLKV
+210 RKQKLINKLKI

-226 RSGNNPANMILEAL
+226 KSGNKPEHMIMEAL

-264 DLYRRVITRNNRLKQ
+264 DLYRRVITRNNRLKG
-279 LIEIRAPEVI
+279 LLEIRAPEVI
-289 LRNEKRMLQEAIDAL
+289 LRNEKRMLQEAVDAL
-304 IDNSRKPR
+304 IDNSRKAR

-363 CGLPKD
+363 CGLPKE

-381 RLQKMGEVD
+381 KLQKMGEVD

-400 KKQPEIWSILEDVV
+400 KKQPEIWSILEEVI

-437 VLTDNR
+437 VLTDNK
-443 AIQLHPMVC
+443 AMQLHPMVC

-470 SQEAQMEAR
+470 SLEAQIEAR

-507 CYYLTMEESPAPE
+507 CYYLTMEEDAAPT
-520 DKPEEYAKL
+520 DLSKM
-529 RHFYGVVEVIA
+529 RHFYGVDDVIA
-540 AYESEEQLYSVKG
+540 AYEAEEQLCSVKG
-553 ETIGQR
+553 DAVIERG
-559 NLDLHTWIR
+559 LDLHTWIR
-568 VKIDQNFVIT
+568 VKLGSEFVTT
-578 TVGRVLFNQIL
+578 TVGRVIFNQII
-589 PVSVSFQN
+589 PTEVGYQN

-619 ETAKIL
+619 RTAVVL
-625 DDLKEMGFK
+625 DDLKAMGFR
-634 YATRAGITF
+634 YATRAGVTF
-643 SFEDIIVPK
+643 SFGDIVVPSNK
-652 RKQEI
+652 NEI
-657 IEQAEQD
+657 LEQSELEVKKINDLHQ
-664 IKRIDSLY
+664 K
-672 QNGGITDHE
+672 GGITENE

-699 ELMDELSK
+699 EMMEELTH
-707 TRRGLN
+707 TRHGLN
-713 SIFLMYKSGARGNK
+713 SIYMMYKSGARGSK

-740 DKPSKIGSSGGAD
+740 DKPTKIGSGGGAD

-768 VLEYFIS
+768 VLEYFVS

-807 IITMDDCG
+807 IITMEDCG
-815 TSMGV
+815 TARGV
-820 HMSVLKEGNEIVQS
+820 HMTVLKEGNEIVQT
-834 LSERIQGRT
+834 LAERIQGRT
-843 AADDI
+843 AVEDI
-848 VDPITGKVL
+848 ISPITGKTL
-857 VHIGEEISNKLA
+857 VTAGEEISNKMA
-869 KTIMNHGII
+869 KTLQNHGLIT
-878 SVFVRSVLTCEA
+878 VHVRSTLTCEA
-890 DRGICA
+890 ERGICA
-896 KCYGRNLATQKAV
+896 KCYGRNLATQKPAT
-909 KIGDPV
+909 IGDPV

-939 ASSTATEMAE
+939 AASTATDLAE
-949 VVSSHDG
+949 LVSANDG
-956 IVQFERMNAVT
+956 IVKFDRMNTVT
-967 NTENQLISVS
+967 NPENQLISVS
-977 HLGKINILDE
+977 HLGKLIIVDESDE
-987 NDQTKTLE
+987 NKILE
-995 EYKVEY
+995 EFKVEY
-1001 AATIHVRDGQK
+1001 AATVHVQDGQK
-1012 IAENTKMLSWDPFNN
+1012 IAKDTKLLSWDQFNN
-1027 PLISTGRGVLH
+1027 PLISTAKGVLH
-1038 YQNLIKDITYKEEYN
+1038 YENFIKDITYKEEYN
-1053 DITFTREM
+1053 DITFTREF
-1061 TVIESKD
+1061 TIIESKD
-1068 RKVQPQ
+1068 RKKQPQ
-1074 FSIIDDDGSVTLVP
+1074 FKVVGEDGTVRLIPLPTGLVVRVEDGSFVHT
-1088 LPSGLL
+1088 GD
-1094 IRVEN
+1094 
-1099 GSYVYPGNIL
+1099 IL
-1109 GQTSRITIKQRDITG
+1109 GQTSRMTIKQRDITG

-1139 EKAKISDIDGIVTI
+1139 DKAKISDIDGTVTI

-1159 GRDIYVTPPNGI
+1159 GRDIFVTPTNGL
-1171 FAPCDGKVHVYSD
+1171 FAPADGKVLVITDEDKNQFIAVLSEKAIYS
-1184 DGVQTIVILTEE
+1184 EN
-1196 VVYAAKD
+1196 D
-1203 GKVSLSEEN
+1203 GKVSIVEEN
-1212 GRKIVSIA
+1212 KKKYIHVA
-1220 KRNVKP
+1220 KRNQKP
-1226 LAHEI
+1226 MVYEVPKGMQI
-1231 PESMGLIVKEGD
+1231 IVKNDE
-1243 SVKIGD
+1243 SVKSGA
-1249 PLCGLVIPVPSEQ
+1249 PLCGKVYAVPAEQ
-1262 ESIVESGDTIREY
+1262 ESIVNTGDTVS
-1275 QAIAG
+1275 QHQPIAG
-1280 RKYTIPTGKR
+1280 RKYTIPSGKR
-1290 IIVHQGDHVESGD
+1290 IIVHQGDYVESGD
-1303 ALSDGPLDPHDM
+1303 ALSDGPFDPHDM
-1315 LVKGIIE
+1315 LVKGVIE
-1322 AQMLILNEIQEIY
+1322 AQMLILNEVQEIY

-1341 IDDKHVSVIV
+1341 IDDKHVSVII
-1351 RQMFKKVRISEPGS
+1351 RQMFKKVRITESGS

-1373 VDKSHVE
+1373 VDKVLVE
-1380 KENQES
+1380 KENREALE
-1386 IKYGKQPAQFEQLLL
+1386 YGKTPAQFEQLLL

-1419 QETTKI
+1419 QETTKV
-1425 LTKAAIEGSVDR
+1425 LTKAAIEGRVDR

-1452 VGTGTKHYTQVLK
+1452 VGTGTKVYNQMLK
-1465 QAVAEGKTVAQIIEE
+1465 DAVGSGKTVAQIVTEFG
-1480 YAHPHASDGIEDILD
+1480 HPAAQEDSGDYLD

>member
-1 VKEMKSEI
+1 MLKDTRREI
-9 RPKYYDFVRITVA
+9 RPNEYDFVRIKIA
-22 SPETIKNEWS
+22 SPETITNEWS
-32 YGEVTKP
+32 HGEVTKP

-95 RRTRMGHIE
+95 RRTRMGHID

-126 DMTVKDLERVIYYES
+126 DMTIKDLERVLYYES
-141 FIVIDPGDSPYE
+141 YIVIDPGDSPFE
-153 RMELLEVDEY
+153 KMELLEVDEY
-163 YEIQDRVGDNFIAKM
+163 YEIKDKVGDNFLALM
-178 GGEAIRDL
+178 GAEAVKEL
-186 LATIDLKNEAL
+186 LARIDLKNEAL

-210 RKQKLINKLKV
+210 RKQKLINKLKI

-226 RSGNNPANMILEAL
+226 RSGNLPQNMVMEAL

-279 LIEIRAPEVI
+279 LLEIRAPEVI
-289 LRNEKRMLQEAIDAL
+289 LRNEKRMLQEAVDAL
-304 IDNSRKPR
+304 IDNSRKAR

-355 GPELKLYQ
+355 GPELELHQ

-400 KKQPEIWSILEDVV
+400 KKQPEIWSILEDVI

-437 VLTDNR
+437 VLTDNK

-470 SQEAQMEAR
+470 SQEAQVEAR

-507 CYYLTMEESPAPE
+507 CFYLTMDVTDAPT
-520 DKPEEYAKL
+520 DFSQM
-529 RHFYGVVEVIA
+529 RHFYGTEEVIA
-540 AYESEEQLYSVKG
+540 AYENEEQLCSVKG
-553 ETIGQR
+553 EPVIER
-559 NLDLHTWIR
+559 KLDLHTWIR
-568 VKIDQNFVIT
+568 VKLDNAYIIT
-578 TVGRVLFNQIL
+578 TVGRVIFNQIL
-589 PVSVSFQN
+589 PAEIGFQN

-619 ETAKIL
+619 RTAKIL
-625 DDLKEMGFK
+625 DQIKAIGFR
-634 YATRAGITF
+634 YATRAGVTF
-643 SFEDIIVPK
+643 SFEDIIVPE
-652 RKQEI
+652 RKNQI
-657 IEQAEQD
+657 IDQTDVEVNKIYDLHQ
-664 IKRIDSLY
+664 K
-672 QNGGITDHE
+672 GGITENE
-681 RFGRVVDQ
+681 RFGRIVDL

-699 ELMDELSK
+699 ELMEELSHS
-707 TRRGLN
+707 RNGRN
-713 SIFLMYKSGARGNK
+713 SIYMMYKSGARGSK

-740 DKPSKIGSSGGAD
+740 DKPTKIGSTGGGD

-768 VLEYFIS
+768 VLEYFVS

-807 IITMDDCG
+807 IIQIEDCG
-815 TSMGV
+815 TTRGIHMGV
-820 HMSVLKEGNEIVQS
+820 HKEANEVVQT
-834 LSERIQGRT
+834 LAERIQGRT
-843 AADDI
+843 AVDDI
-848 VDPITGKVL
+848 VDPITGKTL
-857 VHIGEEISNKLA
+857 VHAGEEISNKMA
-869 KTIMNHGII
+869 RIIQNHGII
-878 SVFVRSVLTCEA
+878 SVHVRSVLTCEA
-890 DRGICA
+890 ESGICA
-896 KCYGRNLATQKAV
+896 KCYGRNLATQKPAT
-909 KIGDPV
+909 IGDPV

-939 ASSTATEMAE
+939 AASTATDLAE
-949 VVSSHDG
+949 VVSNHDG
-956 IVQFERMNAVT
+956 IVVFDRMNTVT
-967 NTENQLISVS
+967 NPEGQLISVS
-977 HLGKINILDE
+977 HLGKIMIMEETTDPNP
-987 NDQTKTLE
+987 KVLE

-1001 AATIHVRDGQK
+1001 AATVHVRDGQK
-1012 IAENTKMLSWDPFNN
+1012 IALNTKMLSWDQFNN
-1027 PLISTGRGVLH
+1027 PLISTAKGVLH
-1038 YQNLIKDITYKEEYN
+1038 YEHFIKDITYKEEFN
-1053 DITFTREM
+1053 DITFTRDL
-1061 TVIESKD
+1061 TIIESKD
-1068 RKVQPQ
+1068 RKKQPQ
-1074 FSIIDDDGSVTLVP
+1074 FRIVGDDGSVVQVP
-1088 LPSGLL
+1088 LPSGLTV
-1094 IRVEN
+1094 RVED
-1099 GSYVYPGNIL
+1099 GSYVYPGHIL
-1109 GQTSRITIKQRDITG
+1109 GQTSRMTIKQRDITG

-1139 EKAKISDIDGIVTI
+1139 DKAKISDIDGTVTI

-1159 GRDIYVTPPNGI
+1159 GRDIFVTPSNGI
-1171 FAPCDGKVHVYSD
+1171 FAPSDGKIHVVTED
-1184 DGVQTIVILTEE
+1184 DVSRVIVLPEKT
-1196 VVYAAKD
+1196 VYAEKD
-1203 GKVSLSEEN
+1203 GKVTIIEEN
-1212 GRKIVSIA
+1212 KKKKIQIA
-1220 KRNVKP
+1220 KRNTKP
-1226 LAHEI
+1226 IEYEV
-1231 PESMGLIVKEGD
+1231 PKGLQIIVNEGD
-1243 SVKIGD
+1243 SVKANA
-1249 PLCGLVIPVPSEQ
+1249 PLCGKVFEVPRDQ
-1262 ESIVESGDTIREY
+1262 EPIVASGDAVQLGQPIV
-1275 QAIAG
+1275 G
-1280 RKYTIPTGKR
+1280 RKYSIPTGKR

-1315 LVKGIIE
+1315 LVRGIIE

-1351 RQMFKKVRISEPGS
+1351 RQMFKKVRITDSGS
-1365 TSFLQGDI
+1365 TSFLEGDI
-1373 VDKSHVE
+1373 VDKILVE
-1380 KENQES
+1380 KENREA
-1386 IKYGKQPAQFEQLLL
+1386 IAFKKTPARFEQLLL

-1419 QETTKI
+1419 QETTKV
-1425 LTKAAIEGSVDR
+1425 LTKAAIEGRIDR

-1452 VGTGTKHYTQVLK
+1452 VGTGTRAYNNLIK
-1465 QAVAEGKTVAQIIEE
+1465 QAVGSGKTVAEIINEFAHAGDIEE
-1480 YAHPHASDGIEDILD
+1480 SDDILD

>member
-1 VKEMKSEI
+1 MKDTRREV
-9 RPKYYDFVRITVA
+9 RPGEYDAVRIRVA
-22 SPETIKNEWS
+22 SADTIINQWS
-32 YGEVTKP
+32 HGEVTKP

-75 KRFQNTVCDRCSV
+75 KRFQNTLCERCNV

-95 RRTRMGHIE
+95 RRTRMGHIA

-126 DMTVKDLERVIYYES
+126 DMTIKDLERVLYYES

-153 RMELLEVDEY
+153 KMELLEVDEY
-163 YEIQDRVGDNFIAKM
+163 YEIKDKVGDNFIALM
-178 GGEAIRDL
+178 GAEAVKEL
-186 LATIDLKNEAL
+186 LLRINLKNEAL
-197 NLRTRLKMEESAL
+197 DLRTRLKFEESAL
-210 RKQKLINKLKV
+210 RKQKLINKLKI

-226 RSGNNPANMILEAL
+226 KSGNSPADMIMEAL

-264 DLYRRVITRNNRLKQ
+264 DLYRRVITRNNRLKG
-279 LIEIRAPEVI
+279 LLEIRAPEVI
-289 LRNEKRMLQEAIDAL
+289 LRNEKRMLQEAVDAL
-304 IDNSRKPR
+304 IDNSRKAR

-437 VLTDNR
+437 VLTDNK

-470 SQEAQMEAR
+470 SLEAQIEAR

-507 CYYLTMEESPAPE
+507 CYYLTMTEGETPE
-520 DKPEEYAKL
+520 DPKTM
-529 RHFYGVVEVIA
+529 RHFYGTDDVVA
-540 AYESEEQLYSVKG
+540 AYEYEEQLCGVKG
-553 ETIGQR
+553 EEVIQR
-559 NLDLHTWIR
+559 SLDLHTWIR
-568 VKIDQNFVIT
+568 VKVENTYITT
-578 TVGRVLFNQIL
+578 TVGRVIFNQIV
-589 PVSVSFQN
+589 PSEVGYQN
-597 ITYDKGKLNDL
+597 ITYDKGKINDL
-608 AMLCFDAVGQW
+608 AMLCYEAVGQW
-619 ETAKIL
+619 RTAIFL
-625 DDLKEMGFK
+625 DELKATGFR
-634 YATRAGITF
+634 YATRAGVTF
-643 SFEDIIVPK
+643 SFGDIITPQ
-652 RKQEI
+652 RKDQI
-657 IEQAEQD
+657 INESEVEVSKISDLHQ
-664 IKRIDSLY
+664 K
-672 QNGGITDHE
+672 GGITENE
-681 RFGRVVDQ
+681 RMGRVVDT
-689 WKKTT
+689 WKRTT

-699 ELMDELSK
+699 EMMEELTHS
-707 TRRGLN
+707 RNGLN
-713 SIFLMYKSGARGNK
+713 SIYMMYKSGARGSK
-727 DQIKQLGGMRGLM
+727 DQIKQLGAMRGLM
-740 DKPSKIGSSGGAD
+740 DKPSKIGSGGGAD
-753 VIETPIKSNFKEGLT
+753 VIETPIKSNFKDGLT
-768 VLEYFIS
+768 VLEYFVS

-807 IITMDDCG
+807 IITMEDCG
-815 TSMGV
+815 TNRGV
-820 HMSVLKEGNEIVQS
+820 HMTVLKEGNEIVQS
-834 LSERIQGRT
+834 LAERVQGRF
-843 AADDI
+843 AAEDI

-857 VHIGEEISNKLA
+857 VNAGEEISNKMARTLQ
-869 KTIMNHGII
+869 NHGLI
-878 SVFVRSVLTCEA
+878 SVHVRSTLTCEA
-890 DRGICA
+890 ERGLCA
-896 KCYGRNLATQKAV
+896 KCYGRNLSTLKPV
-909 KIGDPV
+909 MVGDPV

-939 ASSTATEMAE
+939 AASTATDLAE
-949 VVSSHDG
+949 VVSSQDG
-956 IVQFERMNAVT
+956 IVKFDRMNCVT
-967 NTENQLISVS
+967 NTEGHLISVS
-977 HLGKINILDE
+977 HLGRLLIVDE
-987 NDQTKTLE
+987 NDEEKMLE

-1001 AATIHVRDGQK
+1001 AATVHVKDGQK
-1012 IAENTKMLSWDPFNN
+1012 IALNTKLLSWDQFNN
-1027 PLISTGRGVLH
+1027 PLISTAKGVLH
-1038 YQNLIKDITYKEEYN
+1038 YENFVKDITFKEEYN
-1053 DITFTREM
+1053 DITFSRDITI
-1061 TVIESKD
+1061 IESKD
-1068 RKVQPQ
+1068 RKKQPQ
-1074 FSIIDDDGSVTLVP
+1074 FKIVGEDGSVRLIP
-1088 LPSGLL
+1088 LPTGLVV
-1094 IRVEN
+1094 RVED
-1099 GSYVYPGNIL
+1099 GSFVHTGDIL
-1109 GQTSRITIKQRDITG
+1109 GQTSRMTIKQRDITG
-1124 GLPRVQDLFEARVPK
+1124 GLPRVQDLVEARVPK
-1139 EKAKISDIDGIVTI
+1139 DKARISDIDGIVTI

-1159 GRDIYVTPPNGI
+1159 GRDIFVTPPNGL
-1171 FAPCDGKVHVYSD
+1171 FAPNDGKVVVSMD
-1184 DGVQTIVILTEE
+1184 DDKNQRIWVLNKKSVFAENDGKCTILME
-1196 VVYAAKD
+1196 D
-1203 GKVSLSEEN
+1203 GKV
-1212 GRKIVSIA
+1212 KVQIA
-1220 KRNVKP
+1220 KRNQKGNVYD
-1226 LAHEI
+1226 I
-1231 PESMGLIVKEGD
+1231 PKTMTVIVAEGE
-1243 SVKIGD
+1243 SVKAGT
-1249 PLCGLVIPVPSEQ
+1249 PLCGKMFVVPAEQ
-1262 ESIVESGDTIREY
+1262 ESIVVSGDAVSAY
-1275 QAIAG
+1275 QPLAG
-1280 RKYTIPTGKR
+1280 RKYSIPSGKR
-1290 IIVHQGDHVESGD
+1290 IIVHQGDKVESGD

-1315 LVKGIIE
+1315 LVKGVIE
-1322 AQMLILNEIQEIY
+1322 AQMMILNEIQEIY

-1351 RQMFKKVRISEPGS
+1351 RQMFKKVRITDSGS

-1373 VDKSHVE
+1373 VDKVRVE
-1380 KENQES
+1380 RENREAVS
-1386 IKYGKQPAQFEQLLL
+1386 FGKQPAQFEQLLL
-1401 GITKT
+1401 GITKI
-1406 SLLTESWLSAASF
+1406 SLLTDSWLSSASF
-1419 QETTKI
+1419 QETTKV
-1425 LTKAAIEGSVDR
+1425 LTKAAIEGSVDH

-1452 VGTGTKHYTQVLK
+1452 VGTGTRLYNGLIKE
-1465 QAVAEGKTVAQIIEE
+1465 AVANGDTVAQIISKL
-1480 YAHPHASDGIEDILD
+1480 AHPEVSEEAEDILD

>member
-1 VKEMKSEI
+1 MLKDTRREI
-9 RPKYYDFVRITVA
+9 RPSEYDAVRIKIA
-22 SPETIKNEWS
+22 SPETIANEWS
-32 YGEVTKP
+32 HGEVTKP

-95 RRTRMGHIE
+95 RRTRMGHID

-126 DMTVKDLERVIYYES
+126 DMTVKDLERVLYYES
-141 FIVIDPGDSPYE
+141 YIVIDPGDSPYE
-153 RMELLEVDEY
+153 KMELLEVDEY
-163 YEIQDRVGDNFIAKM
+163 YEIRDKVGDNFLALM
-178 GGEAIRDL
+178 GAEAIKEL
-186 LATIDLKNEAL
+186 LARINLKNEAL
-197 NLRTRLKMEESAL
+197 DLRTRLKFEESAL
-210 RKQKLINKLKV
+210 RKQKLINKLKI

-226 RSGNNPANMILEAL
+226 KSGNLPEHMVLEAL

-264 DLYRRVITRNNRLKQ
+264 DLYRRVITRNNRLKG
-279 LIEIRAPEVI
+279 LLEIRAPEVI
-289 LRNEKRMLQEAIDAL
+289 LRNEKRMLQEAVDAL
-304 IDNSRKPR
+304 IDNSRKAR

-363 CGLPKD
+363 CGIPKD

-381 RLQKMGEVD
+381 KLQKIGEVD

-400 KKQPEIWSILEDVV
+400 KKQPEIWSILEDVIR
-414 KDYPVLLNRAPTLHR
+414 DYPVLLNRAPTLHR

-437 VLTDNR
+437 VLTDNK

-470 SQEAQMEAR
+470 SVEAQIEAR

-485 RNLLLPANGRLAMAA
+485 RNLLLPSNGRLAMAA

-507 CYYLTMEESPAPE
+507 CYYLTMEEYSAPE
-520 DKPEEYAKL
+520 DPKL
-529 RHFYGVVEVIA
+529 MRHFYSADEVIA
-540 AYESEEQLYSVKG
+540 AYEYEEQLCSVKG
-553 ETIGQR
+553 EKVKERQ
-559 NLDLHTWIR
+559 LDLHTWIR
-568 VKIDQNFVIT
+568 LKQPTDFITT
-578 TVGRVLFNQIL
+578 TVGRVIFNQII
-589 PVSVSFQN
+589 PPEVGYQN

-619 ETAKIL
+619 RTAVIL
-625 DDLKEMGFK
+625 DDLKQLGFR
-634 YATRAGITF
+634 YATRAGVTF
-643 SFEDIIVPK
+643 SFGDIVVPE
-652 RKQEI
+652 RKQQI
-657 IEQAEQD
+657 IEESEEEVKKIND
-664 IKRIDSLY
+664 LHMK
-672 QNGGITDHE
+672 GGITENE
-681 RFGRVVDQ
+681 RFGRVVDT

-699 ELMDELSK
+699 EMMDELSQ
-707 TRRGLN
+707 TRHGLN
-713 SIFLMYKSGARGNK
+713 SIFMMYKSGARGSK

-740 DKPSKIGSSGGAD
+740 DKPTKIGAGGGAD

-768 VLEYFIS
+768 VLEYFVS

-807 IITMDDCG
+807 IITIDDCG
-815 TSMGV
+815 TTRGV
-820 HMSVLKEGNEIVQS
+820 HMTVLKEGNEIVQT
-834 LSERIQGRT
+834 LAERIQGRT
-843 AADDI
+843 AVEDI
-848 VDPITGKVL
+848 ISPITGKVL
-857 VHIGEEISNKLA
+857 VAMGEEISNKMA
-869 KTIMNHGII
+869 KTLQNHGLI
-878 SVFVRSVLTCEA
+878 SVHVRSVLTCEA

-896 KCYGRNLATQKAV
+896 KCYGRNLATQKPATM
-909 KIGDPV
+909 GDPV

-939 ASSTATEMAE
+939 AASTATDLAE
-949 VVSSHDG
+949 VVSNQDG
-956 IVQFERMNAVT
+956 IVQFERMNTVT
-967 NTENQLISVS
+967 NTEGHLVSVS
-977 HLGKINILDE
+977 HLGKLVVLDE
-987 NDQTKTLE
+987 TDQKVLE

-1001 AATIHVRDGQK
+1001 AATVHVQDGQK
-1012 IAENTKMLSWDPFNN
+1012 IAKDTKLLSWDQFNN
-1027 PLISTGRGVLH
+1027 PLISTAKGKLH
-1038 YQNLIKDITYKEEYN
+1038 YENFVKDITFKEEYN
-1053 DITFTREM
+1053 DITFTRDI
-1061 TVIESKD
+1061 TIIESKD
-1068 RKVQPQ
+1068 RKKQPQ
-1074 FSIIDDDGSVTLVP
+1074 FKVVGEDGTVRLIPLPTGLVIRVADGSFVHT
-1088 LPSGLL
+1088 GD
-1094 IRVEN
+1094 
-1099 GSYVYPGNIL
+1099 IL
-1109 GQTSRITIKQRDITG
+1109 GQTSRMTIKQRDITG

-1139 EKAKISDIDGIVTI
+1139 DKAKISDIDGTVTI

-1159 GRDIYVTPPNGI
+1159 GRDIFVTPTNGI
-1171 FAPCDGKVHVYSD
+1171 FAPCDGKVATYTDEDKNQYVVVLS
-1184 DGVQTIVILTEE
+1184 EKA
-1196 VVYAAKD
+1196 VYAEND
-1203 GKVSLSEEN
+1203 GKVSIVEEN
-1212 GRKIVSIA
+1212 KKKYVHIA
-1220 KRNVKP
+1220 KRNQKP
-1226 LAHEI
+1226 TVYEI
-1231 PESMGLIVKEGD
+1231 PKGMQIIVKNEE
-1243 SVKIGD
+1243 SVKAGT
-1249 PLCGLVIPVPSEQ
+1249 PLCGKMFAVPEEQ
-1262 ESIVESGDTIREY
+1262 ESIVASGDSVSIH
-1275 QAIAG
+1275 QPIAG
-1280 RKYTIPTGKR
+1280 RKYVIPSGKR
-1290 IIVHQGDHVESGD
+1290 IIVHQGDYVESGD

-1315 LVKGIIE
+1315 LVKGVIE
-1322 AQMLILNEIQEIY
+1322 AQLLILNEVQEIY

-1341 IDDKHVSVIV
+1341 IDDKHVSVII
-1351 RQMFKKVRISEPGS
+1351 RQMFKKVRITESGS

-1373 VDKSHVE
+1373 VDKILVE
-1380 KENQES
+1380 KENREALS
-1386 IKYGKQPAQFEQLLL
+1386 FGKTPAQFEQLLL

-1419 QETTKI
+1419 QETTKV
-1425 LTKAAIEGSVDR
+1425 LTKAAIEGRVDR

-1452 VGTGTKHYTQVLK
+1452 VGTGTKAYNAMLK
-1465 QAVAEGKTVAQIIEE
+1465 KAVSEGKTVAQIVTEFG
-1480 YAHPHASDGIEDILD
+1480 HPSNSDESEDYLD